1 MNEDILIL
9 FLIVII
15 AASLQAS
22 TGYGFS
28 IIGTPFLLIILPF
41 HEAIQINII
50 LSICLSAVMIYQ
62 IRREVDTDL
71 MKKLIKGSIAG
82 LIAGLLLYL
91 FMDTSVLTLTV
102 GIMILILTVMLI
114 SNFTIK
120 RSPQKDYTAG
130 GLSGLLTTSIGVPGP
145 PLLLYFAG
153 AKIDKTVLRSTTLA
167 FYLFTYTASLLMQ
180 ITFGG
185 TNTEIWK
192 MSLLAL
198 PALFIGVVIGQ
209 LIFKKIS
216 QELFLYITY
225 VILIL
230 TGIYLIV
237 TSI

>member
-120 RSPQKDYTAG
+120 RSPQKDYT
-130 GLSGLLTTSIGVPGP
+130 
-145 PLLLYFAG
+145 
-153 AKIDKTVLRSTTLA
+153 
-167 FYLFTYTASLLMQ
+167 
-180 ITFGG
+180 
-185 TNTEIWK
+185 
-192 MSLLAL
+192 
-198 PALFIGVVIGQ
+198 VIC
-209 LIFKKIS
+209 S
-216 QELFLYITY
+216 P
-225 VILIL
+225 
-230 TGIYLIV
+230 
-237 TSI
+237 

>member
-1 MNEDILIL
+1 MNEDILI

-15 AASLQAS
+15 AHHCEPVRGMASQLSAHHFYLS
-22 TGYGFS
+22 YC
-28 IIGTPFLLIILPF
+28 PFM
-41 HEAIQINII
+41 ETIQINII

-145 PLLLYFAG
+145 PLFALLCWC
-153 AKIDKTVLRSTTLA
+153 KNR
-167 FYLFTYTASLLMQ
+167 
-180 ITFGG
+180 
-185 TNTEIWK
+185 
-192 MSLLAL
+192 
-198 PALFIGVVIGQ
+198 
-209 LIFKKIS
+209 
-216 QELFLYITY
+216 
-225 VILIL
+225 
-230 TGIYLIV
+230 
-237 TSI
+237 